1 METIREFLAIVWRA
15 ITRIASWVFGL
26 LRLFFLFFRLK
37 RWYVLGSR
45 QALEQVRTEFR
56 LLKSAIMAR
65 PLPGIKQEEK
75 DAIEL
80 IESLFPAASDQL
92 DDDDYWARIGEIEL
106 AMITLMD
113 LNALVSYSVKLKNN
127 IYVLHESDRPEWT
140 KRLDEFLKDPKAMDL
155 EAARA
160 LVHALTA
167 EISRSRQEEYLTT
180 CLKGALLTRFLII
193 TIILGLAVAT
203 MFYAVLHDILVFYA
217 LVLGTLGGFFSR
229 VLALKDLD
237 YKAPAFRV
245 MSQYNYVQAS
255 LGGISALV
263 LYILLISPVGAKV
276 LNNEVF
282 YLDSTTVSFWTEP
295 MAFGPWKISLVD
307 SATMVRVQRSVKHP
321 LPSAFIL
328 LAFLAGFSE
337 RWLLGTLE
345 NIVGKKLQKPD
356 VPPPAAPTTG
366 QQGQKT

>member
-1 METIREFLAIVWRA
+1 METILQLLGKTGRALMNIGWWVLKLLWRFL
-15 ITRIASWVFGL
+15 
-26 LRLFFLFFRLK
+26 LFFRLK
-37 RWYVLGSR
+37 RYYIMESDQVL
-45 QALEQVRTEFR
+45 QQVKTEFL
-56 LLKSAIMAR
+56 LLKSAIESR
-65 PLPGIKQEEK
+65 NPPDIRKEER
-75 DAIEL
+75 DAIVL
-80 IESLFPAASDQL
+80 IETRLAAAAEQHDR
-92 DDDDYWARIGEIEL
+92 DTYWAIVGEIEL

-113 LNALVSYSVKLKNN
+113 LNALASYSVKVKNN
-127 IYVLHESDRPEWT
+127 IYVLHESDRPEWAN
-140 KRLDEFLKDPKAMDL
+140 RLDEFLKDPKKAEL

-160 LVHALTA
+160 LVKALTA
-167 EISRSRQEEYLTT
+167 EISRARQEEYLTT

-193 TIILGLAVAT
+193 TILLGLVVAT
-203 MFYAVLHDILVFYA
+203 MFYVVLHDILVFYA

-229 VLALKDLD
+229 VLALKDFD

-276 LNNEVF
+276 LNNDVF
-282 YLDSTTVSFWTEP
+282 FSDSTAATVWKEP
-295 MAFGPWKISLVD
+295 PALGPWKFSLVD
-307 SATMVRVQRSVKHP
+307 SVTMVRMQKSVNHP

-345 NIVGKKLQKPD
+345 GIIGKKLQKADAPSTTA
-356 VPPPAAPTTG
+356 PPPGSKP
-366 QQGQKT
+366 